1 MLCQLEYRKYKVD
14 EGLHSLQWIVPFK
27 KSSIGGWKPCRL
39 VWSILYCA
47 RCLQRSLQAHLVSPL
62 FRPAGKYLLKNICS
76 KTICSKTIC
85 SKILIKNSDQN
96 RLLSDLMFFSAHLV
110 VLSDMAT
117 TDFDFLTVFG
127 LVGAFLGLA
136 GVFLGLTR
144 AFLGLPWPCP
154 SRGVICPLI
163 AGFPD
168 QNFLN
173 SHSPILHFC
182 KVLKQY
188 ALYPA
193 SRSNI

>member
-1 MLCQLEYRKYKVD
+1 MIDGCKLQTLQTCLK
-14 EGLHSLQWIVPFK
+14 HSLL
-27 KSSIGGWKPCRL
+27 C
-39 VWSILYCA
+39 
-47 RCLQRSLQAHLVSPL
+47 SLPSV
-62 FRPAGKYLLKNICS
+62 FPAGSSCVSSLPPCWKIFAQKHLLENHLLKNH
-76 KTICSKTIC
+76 
-85 SKILIKNSDQN
+85 LLKNSDQN

-127 LVGAFLGLA
+127 VVGAFLGLA